1 MKTADGFV
9 LIDGRMVRGHAV
21 SEGGVTE
28 LFEGPCRGKADLYGV
43 ILPSLN
49 DTHTHCA
56 DAGAKPEPGMTLEEL
71 VAPPNGL
78 KHRYLRETPRDVLV
92 KDMHAFGE
100 QAKANGI
107 GTFVDFREGGAE
119 GCRMAREACASAVIL
134 GRPSASESGPS
145 ELEEILSVADGIALS
160 SLTDVGYAEAE
171 KAAHAAH
178 SAGKPFAIHCSERI
192 REDIDSVL
200 SLEPAFL
207 VHMCE
212 ASDSDLRKCAD
223 AGIPISVCARSNRFF
238 GKVPPLKRMKDIG
251 CTVSMGTDN
260 AMLCTPDLR
269 PEAALFREILGSA
282 EYDGWIWECMTAGA
296 TELLYRTRGIHACK
310 REEEYIV
317 LPLSGTG
324 PESAWS
330 SADRVPSL

>member
-1 MKTADGFV
+1 MTVADGFV

-28 LFEGPCRGKADLYGV
+28 LFEGPYKGKADLSGV
-43 ILPSLN
+43 ILPSLI

-100 QAKANGI
+100 QARSNGI
-107 GTFVDFREGGAE
+107 GAFVDFREGGAE
-119 GCRMAREACASAVIL
+119 GCRMAREACTSAVIL
-134 GRPSASESGPS
+134 GRPSVPAADPS
-145 ELEEILSVADGIALS
+145 EIDEILSVADGIALS

-178 SAGKPFAIHCSERI
+178 AAGKPLAIHCSERI

-223 AGIPISVCARSNRFF
+223 SGIPISVCAS
-238 GKVPPLKRMKDIG
+238 MKDIG

-317 LPLSGTG
+317 LPLNGTG